1 MAQQQPQAP
10 RLLRLPAVLD
20 RVGVSRASLYRMIA
34 AGEFPAPVHLSA
46 RSVAWPEADVSE
58 WIEARIAGRGAAA

>member
-1 MAQQQPQAP
+1 MAQKDSQAP

-34 AGEFPAPVHLSA
+34 AGEFPAPVQLSP
-46 RSVAWPEADVSE
+46 RSVAWPESDVSE
-58 WIEARIAGRGAAA
+58 WIEARIAGRGDAA